1 MADAGDTGAVAS
13 AMSALLRDDTARETQ
28 DLHRCG
34 HATVPLL
41 LVALGELSTLP
52 ATSPPRR
59 IVSTLFSLAEE
70 HISSTPF
77 ASVARCWLQLY
88 TDASIVGAILDLMT
102 AQRPDVTIRRLDMAQ
117 IVAGAIGEQRREWIQ
132 RLIRVAQRLSP
143 PRSSRCTAKRRRLSP
158 PDPAL
163 LFAPTPIPTLPS
175 APSLSSYI
183 KLHKDRPFIL
193 REYATSGLSS
203 PSWPAIHRWRSPDY
217 LLDTVGEGRV
227 VPVEIGAAYDQEG
240 WGQRI
245 VPLRDMMARAGYDVA
260 PETPGADSGAPL
272 YLAQH
277 SLLEQFPELGGDI
290 CMPDYVWSNPAP
302 DRAPATDDGII
313 INVWLGSASSEVIS
327 PAHTDPYYNC
337 YVQVLGSKRVWLAPP
352 EVGKYMLPHGS
363 NADSLASYMTNT
375 SQVPILRPINDFQ
388 QLRPAYPDFFEHV
401 WPVCLEA
408 VLEPGDLLIMPPGW
422 WHAMR
427 AEGGGV
433 SWSVSIWY

>member
-1 MADAGDTGAVAS
+1 MRARDCPSPSRSAGRALDPTRDLS
-13 AMSALLRDDTARETQ
+13 AAPHR
-28 DLHRCG
+28 LH
-34 HATVPLL
+34 PLL
-41 LVALGELSTLP
+41 AGGGTHQLHPVRIRGKMLAPAVHRRQHRRRHTGPDDSPASRRHHTTPGHGADCCRSHRRAATRVGPKTHPSRTTALP
-52 ATSPPRR
+52 
-59 IVSTLFSLAEE
+59 
-70 HISSTPF
+70 
-77 ASVARCWLQLY
+77 
-88 TDASIVGAILDLMT
+88 
-102 AQRPDVTIRRLDMAQ
+102 
-117 IVAGAIGEQRREWIQ
+117 
-132 RLIRVAQRLSP
+132 
-143 PRSSRCTAKRRRLSP
+143 RCTAKRRRLSP

-227 VPVEIGAAYDQEG
+227 VPVEIGAAYDEEG

-260 PETPGADSGAPL
+260 PETPGADSGPPL

-327 PAHTDPYYNC
+327 PAHT
-337 YVQVLGSKRVWLAPP
+337 VRPP
-352 EVGKYMLPHGS
+352 TCTPAHRRTHTTI
-363 NADSLASYMTNT
+363 AT
-375 SQVPILRPINDFQ
+375 SR
-388 QLRPAYPDFFEHV
+388 
-401 WPVCLEA
+401 
-408 VLEPGDLLIMPPGW
+408 
-422 WHAMR
+422 
-427 AEGGGV
+427 
-433 SWSVSIWY
+433 S

>member
-1 MADAGDTGAVAS
+1 
-13 AMSALLRDDTARETQ
+13 
-28 DLHRCG
+28 LHRCG

-117 IVAGAIGEQRREWIQ
+117 IVAGAIGEQRREWVQ

-227 VPVEIGAAYDQEG
+227 VPVEIGAAYDEEG

-260 PETPGADSGAPL
+260 PETPGADSGPPL

-327 PAHTDPYYNC
+327 PAHT
-337 YVQVLGSKRVWLAPP
+337 VRPP
-352 EVGKYMLPHGS
+352 TCTPAHRRTHTTT
-363 NADSLASYMTNT
+363 AT
-375 SQVPILRPINDFQ
+375 SR
-388 QLRPAYPDFFEHV
+388 
-401 WPVCLEA
+401 
-408 VLEPGDLLIMPPGW
+408 
-422 WHAMR
+422 
-427 AEGGGV
+427 
-433 SWSVSIWY
+433 S